1 MKSSKRK
8 TRSDKFPLTR
18 HPIGQYCKKIKGK
31 MYYFGSDKK
40 QALERYLDQ
49 ATYLHGGQ
57 NLIQKASNSNMT
69 LEKLGDLYLQYQNSK
84 VLANDLSPKHHNDQ
98 VSSLHKLMSF
108 LGQSRRIKNI
118 STLDLQNYKRKLQ
131 GAYGSVYR
139 LNLHISIMKAMFHWA
154 RKDDI
159 LENIPNIDAIS
170 RGKIVHKERF
180 TFNSEQINKLLS
192 AANVKVGE
200 TFTVARMDLPASLG
214 RCLHTTNIIEL
225 PHSGVRIRTVRV

>member
-1 MKSSKRK
+1 MPIRRMCGRSGTARFRASS
-8 TRSDKFPLTR
+8 TVS
-18 HPIGQYCKKIKGK
+18 
-31 MYYFGSDKK
+31 FGSVSTSPSGTLSRAPSTRKIP
-40 QALERYLDQ
+40 
-49 ATYLHGGQ
+49 GS
-57 NLIQKASNSNMT
+57 SNIFARRSKLNTESVQGSMT
-69 LEKLGDLYLQYQNSK
+69 LKKLGDLYLQYQNSK

-98 VSSLHKLMSF
+98 ISSLHKLMSF

-192 AANVKVGE
+192 AADVKMGE
-200 TFTVARMDLPASLG
+200 TFTVACMDLPAPLG

-225 PHSGVRIRTVRV
+225 PHSGVRMRTVRV